1 MSQKASFRKSLL
13 GAAILGLASVF
24 VAIGDARAGSLV
36 INITDGTTTY
46 DIIDQLPPDINGA
59 LNKITADVTGL
70 TFTTGWSLV
79 SLGASSNNPGAANP
93 DGAVLSVG
101 GEAQLAPGSAAGTLT
116 ITTYQTNFN
125 LPSGA
130 AYQLISASSATTSNV
145 PGGSTQTFQSWYNP
159 ASPATPPPPF
169 GTPTPPVLLALPGTG
184 GTSGSS
190 MLTGLPSS
198 SDFSLTNQIV
208 LSLGA
213 VPATATTPADVVF
226 GGQTQLLATAI
237 PEPTS
242 VIMLGTAAPLAL
254 VLLSKI
260 RRGRKQAAA

>member
-1 MSQKASFRKSLL
+1 MSQNASFRKTLL

-24 VAIGDARAGSLV
+24 LAVGDARAGTLI

-46 DIIDQLPPDINGA
+46 DIFDQIPPDTNVA
-59 LNKITADVTGL
+59 LNKIAADVSGL

-79 SLGASSNNPGAANP
+79 SLGASSNNPGADNP
-93 DGAVLSVG
+93 SGAVLTVN
-101 GEAQLAPGSAAGTLT
+101 GEAQLAPGSSGGTLT
-116 ITTYQTNFN
+116 ITTYQTDYN

-130 AYQLISASSATTSNV
+130 AYQMISTSAATTTNV
-145 PGGSTQTFQSWYNP
+145 PGGSTQTFESWYNP

-169 GTPTPPVLLALPGTG
+169 GTPAPLISLPLPGTG
-184 GTSGSS
+184 QNGGTS
-190 MLTGLPSS
+190 MLNGLPSS
-198 SDFSLTNQIV
+198 ADFSLTNQIV
-208 LSLGA
+208 LTLSA
-213 VPATATTPADVVF
+213 VPSTQSTAADVAF
-226 GGQTQLLATAI
+226 SGQTQILATAI